1 MPDTRIVHKHAP
13 AQQKRH
19 PRALFLDHWKW
30 IYSSFCS
37 FLTALMMVEV
47 RCYWAKTRWHVWQVA
62 SLVSVQFLWCAGF
75 RLWESSPRITA
86 DTEWVT
92 LRVPGY
98 QDQHQTHN
106 PLAAGNMSCFWLSPI
121 HLSPLLES
129 LTNTVSLNWQGFV
142 LLWNRERLA
151 GQVSPCC
158 STRCCSVCFLTWSPN
173 WFLGKFLLRLLIL
186 CLLEEI
192 WIMAKLHHFLLC
204 LMMFQSGV
212 LYLRDGC
219 RLPAKPNR
227 QPILPALVPGRA
239 AHCSA

>member
-1 MPDTRIVHKHAP
+1 MV
-13 AQQKRH
+13 
-19 PRALFLDHWKW
+19 
-30 IYSSFCS
+30 
-37 FLTALMMVEV
+37 VEV
-47 RCYWAKTRWHVWQVA
+47 CCYWAKTRWHHWQVA
-62 SLVSVQFLWCAGF
+62 SFQFAWCAVFG
-75 RLWESSPRITA
+75 LWESSPRITA

-98 QDQHQTHN
+98 QDQHRTPSCCEEHVMFLT
-106 PLAAGNMSCFWLSPI
+106 LAYSS
-121 HLSPLLES
+121 
-129 LTNTVSLNWQGFV
+129 
-142 LLWNRERLA
+142 
-151 GQVSPCC
+151 VSPFGKPDKHCFIELTGFRFIVKQGETC
-158 STRCCSVCFLTWSPN
+158 WTEWRFQRVRDSFCNFSHFPSSRCCSVCFLTWSPN